1 MKKRTVACYEL
12 GNNTNLIA
20 QAVKI
25 HKTVNNKQTLLT
37 ILKPKKIEYAGKASH
52 S

>member
-12 GNNTNLIA
+12 GNNTNLIG

-25 HKTVNNKQTLLT
+25 HKTVNNK
-37 ILKPKKIEYAGKASH
+37 LKKNIEYAGKASH